1 MDAAPPRD
9 STGSIDPSHGKI
21 LSRRSMDFHAGSA
34 ARA

>member
-21 LSRRSMDFHAGSA
+21 LSRRNMDIRAGST